1 MPPAPSGSPRRTTPQ
16 RVAILNALSDADA
29 FLTTQEIHDRLR
41 ADGKRVGLATVYRTL
56 QALASNGI
64 LDALR
69 NDEGEAIYRRC
80 ATPDHHHHL
89 VCRSCGRSVEIASD
103 AVETWASRTARRHG
117 YTSVTHTVEVYGL
130 CRECS

>member
-1 MPPAPSGSPRRTTPQ
+1 MSPAPFESPLRTTRQ

-29 FLTTQEIHDRLR
+29 FLTTQEIYDRLR
-41 ADGKRVGLATVYRTL
+41 AKGQRVGLATVYRTL
-56 QALASNGI
+56 QALAGNGV
-64 LDALR
+64 LDVLR

-80 ATPDHHHHL
+80 VTSDHHHHL

-103 AVETWASRTARRHG
+103 KVETWAARTARRHG

-130 CRECS
+130 CRDCS

>member
-1 MPPAPSGSPRRTTPQ
+1 
-16 RVAILNALSDADA
+16 
-29 FLTTQEIHDRLR
+29 
-41 ADGKRVGLATVYRTL
+41 VYRTL
-56 QALASNGI
+56 QALAGNGI
-64 LDALR
+64 LDVLR

-80 ATPDHHHHL
+80 ITSDHHHHL

-103 AVETWASRTARRHG
+103 KVESWAARTARRHG